1 MENTA
6 DKYRAILGRYLPGAA
21 VEWVYGY
28 LNLHRIH
35 LHIARERRTKLGD
48 YRRPYPG
55 HERHEISVNG
65 DLSKPLFLW
74 VFLHEAAHLETR
86 LSHPHAQPHGH
97 EWQAHYARLLADHI
111 DWFPTDTQP
120 LIARYIRRIPLN
132 RALCRQIETALR
144 GQASTPTALPTLD
157 QQQPGI
163 RFRLKTARPPL
174 RSPARHAPHAGSAGA
189 PDEAPVPRQRRGGN
203 HPRMLKNLAI
213 NFFFVSLEV
222 VKRVTN
228 R

>member
-86 LSHPHAQPHGH
+86 LTHPHAQPHGH

-144 GQASTPTALPTLD
+144 GQAPGQQPSPTLD
-157 QQQPGI
+157 QQRPGI
-163 RFRLKTARPPL
+163 RFRLKERPERL
-174 RSPARHAPHAGSAGA
+174 FEALGKRRTRWLCRCLDDGRQYLVNGA
-189 PDEAPVPRQRRGGN
+189 AEIIPEC
-203 HPRMLKNLAI
+203 
-213 NFFFVSLEV
+213 
-222 VKRVTN
+222 
-228 R
+228 